1 MMAAAGCHQ
10 PQRFSPQQAYDDS
23 WQKLWRGDLTGALA
37 NADLG
42 LQQFPSPTADWHW
55 RFTVLKA
62 EILAQQHQNKA
73 SLALIEADLPTT
85 LATTE
90 VAVWRKSTQGADYS
104 FLQQFSDAETALG
117 EAETLARIY
126 HPELLGSVTLRKGT
140 LCFLRGDLDRARSN
154 YRTALDFAREEKD
167 QFLEAAALGSL
178 GLVSERLGHFD
189 ESIDWYQE
197 ALKVSEAA
205 GAMGSKMRILG
216 NLGWNH
222 FVMGDYDGALQQ
234 YEQAEKDS
242 KQRGLAGDQ
251 LHWMINV
258 GNAKY
263 ELRDYGPAET
273 TWKEALDSA
282 RHQDSK
288 SEALRALDNLSLLT
302 LELGRIDEAERY
314 NREALGRA
322 RAGGDAYDAL
332 FSELGY
338 GRIQLAKRNF
348 AEARNTFD
356 KVSHDPA
363 ADKPM
368 QWEAQ
373 ARSGQVYRA
382 EGKMA
387 AAERQYQQSIQT
399 VEGVRRGINSEEF
412 RVSFLSTAIEFYDE
426 YVDFLMSRGRTV
438 DALQVAELSRAR
450 TMLDGL
456 GIKEGVPTFPVKGFE
471 PTRLAG
477 RLNTVIL
484 SYWLGPHHSYAWVV
498 TPAKVSSFVLPP
510 AHEISALV
518 QSYRKLLVDSS
529 DPAGTDNPDGKK
541 LYEILVAP
549 AKEQIPRAARVI
561 VLPDSSLYG
570 LNFETLL
577 VPEPVTHYWIED
589 VTVVNSNSL
598 VLLGASAGG
607 PGTPPKNLLLI
618 GNTVAPSAEFP
629 VLPQAA
635 AELKL
640 VANYFL
646 PPNQTVLSGA
656 QATPA
661 GYVESNPGKFSYIH
675 FVAHGTASR
684 TKPLDS
690 AVILT
695 KAGDSY
701 KLYARDIMQQRLH
714 AVLVTVSAC
723 RGSGERNYSGEGLVG
738 LTWAFLRAG
747 AHSVIAALWEV
758 SDMSTPQLMGDLY
771 AGISKGD
778 SPEAA
783 LRKAKLTMIHS
794 ASAYRKPFYW
804 APFQLYRGS

>member
-1 MMAAAGCHQ
+1 MIATAGCYQ
-10 PQRFSPQQAYDDS
+10 PQRFSPQQAYDAS
-23 WQKLWRGDLTGALA
+23 WQKLWRGDLTGALTE
-37 NADLG
+37 ADHG
-42 LQQFPSPTADWHW
+42 LQQFPSPAADWHW

-62 EILAQQHQNKA
+62 EILAQQHQNKR
-73 SLALIEADLPTT
+73 SLALIETDLPAT
-85 LATTE
+85 LATAD
-90 VAVWRKSTQGADYS
+90 VAVWQKSTQGADYS
-104 FLQQFSDAETALG
+104 FLQQFSDAEKALG
-117 EAETLARIY
+117 EAETLARTH

-140 LCFLRGDLDRARSN
+140 LSLLRGDLDRARSK
-154 YRTALDFAREEKD
+154 YRTALDLAREEKD
-167 QFLEAAALGSL
+167 WFLEAAALGSL
-178 GLVSERLGHFD
+178 GLVAERLGHFD

-205 GAMGSKMRILG
+205 GAMGSKIRILG

-242 KQRGLAGDQ
+242 KERGLAGDQ

-258 GNAKY
+258 GNAKF
-263 ELRDYGPAET
+263 ELRDYGPAEKM
-273 TWKEALDSA
+273 WKEALESA
-282 RHQDSK
+282 SRQDNK
-288 SEALRALDNLSLLT
+288 SEGLRALDNLSLLM

-314 NREALGRA
+314 NREALERA

-332 FSELGY
+332 FSDLGY

-373 ARSGQVYRA
+373 ARLGQVYRA
-382 EGKMA
+382 EGKVA
-387 AAERQYQQSIQT
+387 AAERQYQQCIQT

-412 RVSFLSTAIEFYDE
+412 RMSFLSRAIEFYDE
-426 YVDFLMSRGRTV
+426 FVDFLISRGRTA

-456 GIKEGVPTFPVKGFE
+456 GIKEGVPAIPVKGFE

-498 TPAKVSSFVLPP
+498 TPAKVSFFTLPP
-510 AHEISALV
+510 APEISALV
-518 QSYRKLLVDSS
+518 QTYRKLLVDSR
-529 DPAGTDNPDGKK
+529 DPVGTENPDGKK

-549 AKEQIPRAARVI
+549 AKDQIPRGARVT
-561 VLPDSSLYG
+561 VLPDDSLYG

-577 VPEPVTHYWIED
+577 VAEPVTHYWIED

-598 VLLGASAGG
+598 VLLGATA
-607 PGTPPKNLLLI
+607 GTPGRPVNNLLLL
-618 GNTVAPSAEFP
+618 GNTVAPSPEFP
-629 VLPQAA
+629 ALPQAA
-635 AELKL
+635 AEMRL
-640 VANYFL
+640 VANSF
-646 PPNQTVLSGA
+646 PTANQTVLSGG

-661 GYVESNPGKFSYIH
+661 AYSESNPGKYSYIH
-675 FVAHGTASR
+675 FVTHGTASR

-701 KLYARDIMQQRLH
+701 KLYARDIVQQRLH
-714 AVLVTVSAC
+714 AVLVTISAC
-723 RGSGERNYSGEGLVG
+723 RGAGERNYSGEGLVG

-771 AGISKGD
+771 SGINKGE
-778 SPEAA
+778 SPDAA

>member
-1 MMAAAGCHQ
+1 
-10 PQRFSPQQAYDDS
+10 
-23 WQKLWRGDLTGALA
+23 
-37 NADLG
+37 
-42 LQQFPSPTADWHW
+42 
-55 RFTVLKA
+55 
-62 EILAQQHQNKA
+62 
-73 SLALIEADLPTT
+73 
-85 LATTE
+85 
-90 VAVWRKSTQGADYS
+90 
-104 FLQQFSDAETALG
+104 
-117 EAETLARIY
+117 LARKIN
-126 HPELLGSVTLRKGT
+126 
-140 LCFLRGDLDRARSN
+140 DR
-154 YRTALDFAREEKD
+154 
-167 QFLEAAALGSL
+167 FLEAAALGSL

-197 ALKVSEAA
+197 ALEVSASV
-205 GAMGSKMRILG
+205 GAIGSKIRIQG
-216 NLGWNH
+216 NMGWNH
-222 FVMGDYDGALQQ
+222 FVMGDYEGALLQ
-234 YEQAEKDS
+234 YEQAEKES
-242 KQRGLAGDQ
+242 KERGLVGDQ

-263 ELRDYGPAET
+263 ELRDYTPAEKI
-273 TWKEALDSA
+273 WKEALDSA
-282 RHQDSK
+282 GREDNK

-302 LELGRIDEAERY
+302 LEQGRIDEAERY
-314 NREALGRA
+314 NRDALARA

-332 FSELGY
+332 FSQLAS
-338 GRIQLAKRNF
+338 GRIQLARENF
-348 AEARNTFD
+348 VGARTSFE
-356 KVSHDPA
+356 KVNHDPA
-363 ADKPM
+363 VDKPL

-373 ARSGQVYRA
+373 ARLGQVDRA
-382 EGKMA
+382 EGKVA
-387 AAERQYQQSIQT
+387 AAERQYQHSIQT
-399 VEGVRRGINSEEF
+399 VEAVRQGINREEF
-412 RVSFLSTAIEFYDE
+412 RMSFLSTAIEFYDE
-426 YVDFLMSRGRTV
+426 YVDFLISRGRAK

-456 GIKEGVPTFPVKGFE
+456 GIKEGVPAFPVKGFE

-498 TPAKVSSFVLPP
+498 TPAKVSSFTLPP
-510 AHEISALV
+510 ATDLHALV
-518 QSYRKLLVDSS
+518 QRYRKVLVDSR
-529 DPAGTDNPDGKK
+529 DPAAMENPDGKK

-549 AKEQIPRAARVI
+549 AKEQIPRGARVT
-561 VLPDSSLYG
+561 VLPDGSLYG

-577 VPEPVTHYWIED
+577 VAEPVTHYWIED
-589 VTVVNSNSL
+589 VTVVNSSSL

-607 PGTPPKNLLLI
+607 PGTPAKNLLLI
-618 GNTVAPSAEFP
+618 GDTVAPNADFP

-640 VANYFL
+640 VANYFP

-656 QATPA
+656 KATPA
-661 GYVESNPGKFSYIH
+661 GYAESNPGKFSYIH
-675 FVAHGTASR
+675 FVTHGTASR

-695 KAGDSY
+695 KVGDTY
-701 KLYARDIMQQRLH
+701 KLYARDIVQQRLH
-714 AVLVTVSAC
+714 AELVTISAC
-723 RGSGERNYSGEGLVG
+723 RGAGERNYSGEGLVG

-758 SDMSTPQLMGDLY
+758 SDVSTPQLMGELY